1 MLRNYYYSRDN
12 HNTPAR
18 LDQREWAQG
27 AYLCFRS
34 GYTDTPIGVGID
46 LHGFYALELDGE
58 GGSGGAGI
66 LPLNSKKEPE
76 SEFSSAGAAVKL
88 RGLDN
93 ALEACDQYLENPV
106 VAEGVSRLLFRP
118 SWVRRQKTTAYRTY
132 PFSIFCSQCM
142 KALHVTT
149 CTINPSRRRQLGF
162 HQHAKYCRERQLAA
176 LGVGPKEFQCENIFQ
191 SRV

>member
-1 MLRNYYYSRDN
+1 MSLSAAGVYADNSLGQRDNLSTGNNDRQKAEIAVAAGFVNGSSLNGMLRNYYYSRDN

-118 SWVRRQKTTAYRTY
+118 SWVRR
-132 PFSIFCSQCM
+132 
-142 KALHVTT
+142 
-149 CTINPSRRRQLGF
+149 
-162 HQHAKYCRERQLAA
+162 
-176 LGVGPKEFQCENIFQ
+176 
-191 SRV
+191 